1 MTTTNRTLLAALATL
16 LFAAAPALADA
27 PPTTVMSQTPG
38 SAFAYKIDFDGSF
51 WNGQRIAFTRAVDL
65 TALQAGAVRI
75 VSSGSTKDDNA
86 ALQGTFQKDGSI
98 DAPGAASR
106 LSSFNTIVALL
117 RGAPSALT
125 AGATWTSSI
134 PIETTGQGSTTPFP
148 VTLTVVSSTPDETI
162 LQGTGTQTISTTYG
176 GYSVPIDAQV
186 RVAIRLTP
194 NGFDRCDLAATEL
207 VHAGPQTQT
216 LSWKWSATRT
226 STVSAR

>member
-1 MTTTNRTLLAALATL
+1 MTTNRTLLAALVML
-16 LFAAAPALADA
+16 LFAAAPALADSQ
-27 PPTTVMSQTPG
+27 PTAVMSQTPG

-51 WNGQRIAFTRAVDL
+51 WNGQRIAFSRAVDL

-75 VSSGSTKDDNA
+75 VTSGAAKDDNA

-98 DAPGAASR
+98 DAPGAANR

-117 RGAPSALT
+117 HGAPSALSV
-125 AGATWTSSI
+125 GANWISNI
-134 PIETTGQGSTTPFP
+134 PIETTGQGGTTSFP
-148 VTLTVVSSTPDETI
+148 VTLTVFSSGPNETI
-162 LQGTGTQTISTTYG
+162 LRGTGSQTISTTYA

-194 NGFDRCDLAATEL
+194 GGFDRCDFAATEV

-226 STVSAR
+226 PTGSAR